1 MNLTLVLGLVIVAAL
16 GGLAY
21 AAFNFFSV
29 KKLEE
34 GTPRMQ
40 EIAAAI
46 REGANAFITYE
57 YKVVAVV
64 AAVVA
69 LVLALLIS
77 WSAAV
82 AFIIGAI
89 MSASAGWVGMKIA
102 TFANVRVTNTAR
114 TTKSLSDTLKV
125 AFKGGSVMGLC
136 VSGFALLGIFIVF
149 IVFGVVCGQIETVE
163 SLKLAAD
170 GVLLPLGDSLVVTE
184 EIKEVANGV
193 VGDAN
198 ATCKSLLSIF
208 TNGAVDF
215 GATFTMTLSGY
226 ALGCSIIAMFARI
239 GGGIYTKAA
248 DMGADLV
255 GKTEAHI
262 PEDDPRNPA
271 TIADNVGD
279 NVGDVAGLGADL
291 LESYVG
297 AILSGVILAIELFA
311 NASFINGALLR
322 SMLIFPLAFAA
333 AGLISCIIGIGSLF
347 IRKKLSD
354 NPHKEL
360 NTATYISAGLTMAF
374 GLAIAYFAFN
384 GIPSEVLTASAID
397 FKLNWISP
405 WIAAA
410 IGIVAGIVIG
420 KIAEYYTSYDY
431 KPTKVLSHASID
443 GSALT
448 ITQGLSLGMISCM
461 YPCVVLGVAIYG
473 SYLISGM
480 YGVAAAAIGML
491 SFVAATVSVDAYGP
505 ISDNAGGIAEMS
517 FLEPEVREITDEL
530 DAVGNTT
537 AAIGKGFAI
546 GSAALATLAMMTS
559 FIFASHHGEIF
570 TELSLNVMEPVILV
584 GAIVGAALPFMFS
597 GMLINAVAKA
607 AEKMVEE
614 VRRQFREIKGLM
626 EGEVLPDYKT
636 CIEISSQGALKEM
649 RVPAIFCIAFPVVC
663 GFIFGA
669 GFVGGVLVGATISA
683 IMLALFCGNA
693 GGAWDNGK
701 KYIEVGGVEGEK
713 KGGAAHDAAV
723 VGDTVGDPLKDTV
736 GPSLDILIK
745 IMSTISLVTVAAF
758 AENNLLALLNLA

>member
-1 MNLTLVLGLVIVAAL
+1 MDITLVLGLVIVAAL

-34 GTPRMQ
+34 GTERMQ
-40 EIAAAI
+40 EIASAI
-46 REGANAFITYE
+46 RVGANAFITYE
-57 YKVVAVV
+57 YKIVAIVAVV
-64 AAVVA
+64 VAILLA
-69 LVLALLIS
+69 LVIS

-82 AFIIGAI
+82 AFVIGAV
-89 MSASAGWVGMKIA
+89 MSGSAGWVGMKIA

-114 TTKSLSDTLKV
+114 TSKSLSDTLKV

-136 VSGFALLGIFIVF
+136 VSGCALLGIFIVF
-149 IVFGVVCGQIETVE
+149 LVFGRGLGQIEAE
-163 SLKLAAD
+163 FIHEQAS
-170 GVLLPLGDSLVVTE
+170 S
-184 EIKEVANGV
+184 
-193 VGDAN
+193 
-198 ATCKSLLSIF
+198 CKSILGMINENL
-208 TNGAVDF
+208 NF
-215 GATFTMTLSGY
+215 GAGFTMTLSGY
-226 ALGCSIIAMFARI
+226 ALGCSVIAIFARI

-279 NVGDVAGLGADL
+279 NVGDVAGLGSDL

-297 AILSGVILAIELFA
+297 ALLSGTILAIELFA
-311 NASFINGALLR
+311 KHVFGGTDLLEA
-322 SMLIFPLAFAA
+322 MIYFPLAFAA
-333 AGLISCIIGIGSLF
+333 AGLISCVIGIASLF
-347 IRKKLSD
+347 VRKKLSD

-360 NTATYISAGLTMAF
+360 NGATYISAILTMLF
-374 GLAIAYFAFN
+374 GAVIAYFSFSQFGGKN
-384 GIPSEVLTASAID
+384 VTDDLGNTLSIFESVEFHIG
-397 FKLNWISP
+397 WISP
-405 WIAAA
+405 WVAAA
-410 IGIVAGIVIG
+410 IGIIAGIVIG

-431 KPTKVLSHASID
+431 KPTKDLASASVE

-461 YPCVVLGVAIYG
+461 LPCVVLGVAIYG
-473 SYLISGM
+473 SYLLSGM

-491 SFVAATVSVDAYGP
+491 SFVATTVSVDAYGP

-517 FLEPEVREITDEL
+517 YLEPEVREITDEL

-546 GSAALATLAMMTS
+546 GSAALATLSMMTS
-559 FIFASHHGEIF
+559 YIFAYTPAPELANY
-570 TELSLNVMEPVILV
+570 TEGALDKIALNVIEPAVLV

-607 AEKMVEE
+607 ARKMVEE
-614 VRRQFREIKGLM
+614 VRRQFKEIKGLL

-669 GFVGGVLVGATISA
+669 EFVGGVLVGATISA

-701 KYIEVGGVEGEK
+701 KYIEVGGVKGEA
-713 KGGAAHDAAV
+713 KGGDAHDAAV

-758 AENNLLALLNLA
+758 AENNLLNLLGL